1 MLSLSQFTH
10 SSALTF
16 LALIGFLLHVT
27 LHFPLAGGCRELT
40 SFSGLLREHVFL
52 LDRAVQR
59 RLEEAPCAREG

>member
-27 LHFPLAGGCRELT
+27 LHFPLAGGCREST
-40 SFSGLLREHVFL
+40 SFSGMLREHVFL
-52 LDRAVQR
+52 LDRAV
-59 RLEEAPCAREG
+59 